1 MQEPEHP
8 SPDQMPDDSSV
19 EITDLELPAA
29 ASPKLLLTIARHL
42 LRWQHSLTHKQVRL
56 AMGVAIF
63 LLISLVLFFNIEPI
77 AQSLLNSPN
86 RMNSSFVRQPMPV
99 NIKPSLMLLPQRDG
113 FACLEDT
120 AWSLDSRYLAFIGY
134 QKQCSLSNNLYE
146 PGLISV
152 YDAHVGKMI
161 DHFQP
166 DHTILMALHSQFP
179 RLQGN
184 PVIYY
189 SHILWSPN
197 SQSGHSLIL
206 TFSAS
211 YLTSSAQVT
220 VNGVLLANMH
230 GTDRLV
236 WLQLQND
243 NFPYVEWDLQS
254 GQLVDTSGLA
264 PVSTSLTGNTSTV
277 LTYRWA
283 ADGSLIPQ
291 IEQIYG
297 VQIGKTPFGP
307 VGNPDGD
314 AAFTTWQSGQVGLT
328 NKVGTGPLHIP
339 GVYTWNSSFAALSPG
354 GRYLVEAVYVEGR
367 LQLPGQPAPS
377 VQTLKDFHLEQ
388 TPVLEVH
395 DTGFQHVLKTLA
407 SAPDNLSD
415 QAISWHPDGHLL
427 ATYDSGTVD
436 LDLFNCVTGYQVA
449 SLQVPTSST
458 TALSGHLNWLHWS
471 PDGRQVLLF
480 DPQLG
485 SVLLWHVP

>member
-29 ASPKLLLTIARHL
+29 ASPKLLLTVARRL
-42 LRWQHSLTHKQVRL
+42 LQWQHSLTRKQVRL
-56 AMGVAIF
+56 ATGGTIF
-63 LLISLVLFFNIEPI
+63 LLVSLVLFFNLQPI
-77 AQSLLNSPN
+77 AQSLLNTPN
-86 RMNSSFVRQPMPV
+86 RANSSFVRQPMPV
-99 NIKPSLMLLPQRDG
+99 NIKPSLVLLPQRDG
-113 FACLEDT
+113 FVCLVDT

-146 PGLISV
+146 PGLV
-152 YDAHVGKMI
+152 TMFDAHVGKI
-161 DHFQP
+161 IGHFQP
-166 DHTILMALHSQFP
+166 DLTILMALHSQSP

-189 SHILWSPN
+189 SHILWSP
-197 SQSGHSLIL
+197 SSLSGYSLIL
-206 TFSAS
+206 TFSVD

-220 VNGVLLANMH
+220 VNGVLLTNMY
-230 GTDRLV
+230 GTNRLV

-297 VQIGKTPFGP
+297 VQVGKTPFGP

-314 AAFTTWQSGQVGLT
+314 AAFTTWQPGQVGLI

-339 GVYTWNSSFAALSPG
+339 GVYTWNSFFAALSPDG
-354 GRYLVEAVYVEGR
+354 HYLVDAVYVEGR
-367 LQLPGQPAPS
+367 LQLPGQSAPS
-377 VQTLKDFHLEQ
+377 VQTLKDFHMEQ
-388 TPVLEVH
+388 TPVLAVR
-395 DTGFQHVLKTLA
+395 DTGFQHILRTLA

-436 LDLFNCVTGYQVA
+436 LDLFNCATGYQVA
-449 SLQVPTSST
+449 SLQVPTSSI
-458 TALSGHLNWLHWS
+458 TALPGHFNWLHWS
-471 PDGRQVLLF
+471 PDGRQILLF

-485 SVLLWHVP
+485 SVLLWPVS